1 MQLRRFWILAV
12 IVAASA
18 GLVSAQTQTGTI
30 TGVVTDAQGAVMPG
44 VTVSIE
50 SPALIGGTK
59 TTITNQTGSYQ
70 FTQLAPGFYTVI
82 FHLSG
87 FQTIRK
93 EEIDVRVAF
102 VSKVDSAMQVA
113 GVEETVT
120 VTGESPVV
128 DVKSSVAAT
137 NIEKELFD
145 TVPSGNNPFT
155 MAAFVPGMVTGRLD
169 VGGNEGAQQ
178 YGLEI
183 FGSDPNQKTFSI
195 DGLKVNWPGGEGGAT
210 MQYYDFAMFEEYNFQ
225 TSQQTAEV
233 DVPGVYMNMVTKSGG
248 NEFSGDAAYYFEN
261 DAMQAENIDDELAQ
275 KLGLQPGQ
283 ETGAAGNP
291 IDISYDFNATLG
303 GPIARDKVWFFGS
316 MRWWRLDQFQIGAK
330 NADGSQ
336 AIDDNRI
343 RNFMG
348 KGTFQLTTNDKFSF
362 MAQGNHKQ
370 RFHRRDPPYV
380 FTEDKASRYQNQ
392 WAYNVLGQY
401 SRILGT
407 TGLFDI
413 RFGRMW
419 GTTPYGYQEG
429 VGPEDISIA
438 DTVAF
443 SIVNSQFTEYFNP
456 NHRNQFNVSYSTFQ
470 DWGGQNHDIKV
481 GFQASWERMFQES
494 QRLQDY
500 RLEVASGAP
509 TFAVLS
515 NTPVT
520 EEELT
525 NTWAI
530 FLQDNWTVGQRLTVN
545 LGVRLDSINGIVTDQ
560 SSPAG
565 TWIGERNVSRQ
576 DGLPGWTSIAPRLGF
591 AYDLRG
597 DGKTA
602 IKGGYGRYYVQTGTL
617 ISQTLNRN
625 GFSEVRP
632 TWRDLD
638 DNLRITP
645 GPCGNI
651 TCSAELGTIPPF
663 STSNTTYDTESK
675 RPFDDEFSIG
685 VDHSLTQDLAL
696 SATYFH
702 RRHPY
707 GLGQINLL
715 KPPSAYTPVERQFTN
730 PSGQVET
737 ITVYSIDPA
746 AFRVSQLSITSSD
759 LLKSSYDG
767 FSINVNKRMRDRWQL
782 LAGMAFSSNQGYYH
796 TGILTNNNNYDLNN
810 PNSHLGREDS
820 SVFTDVPFQ
829 LNVAGSYMLPKDFL
843 IALKYQAR
851 SGIPLVRQLGVRG
864 LTQNET
870 VYVAPRGEDRT
881 EFVAAL
887 VDLRFSKQFSLG
899 ERARFDAIIDLFN
912 LLNTNSIL
920 DQNTSVGTSSGPAVA
935 TLAPTWGR
943 PSLIVTPRIIR
954 LGVRLS
960 F

>member
-1 MQLRRFWILAV
+1 MYFRRFLILAV
-12 IVAASA
+12 IAAASA

-59 TTITNQTGSYQ
+59 TTISNQTGSYQ

-82 FHLSG
+82 FQLSG

-102 VSKVDSAMQVA
+102 VSKVDGEMQVA

-137 NIEKELFD
+137 NIEKELFES
-145 TVPSGNNPFT
+145 VPSGNNPFT

-178 YGLEI
+178 YNLEI
-183 FGSDPNQKTFSI
+183 FGSDPGQKTFSV
-195 DGLKVNWPGGEGGAT
+195 DGLKVNWPGGSGGFT
-210 MQYYDFAMFEEYNFQ
+210 MQYYDFAMYEEYNFQ
-225 TSQQTAEV
+225 TSQQSAEA

-248 NEFSGDAAYYFEN
+248 NEFSSDNSINYEN
-261 DAMQAENIDDELAQ
+261 DSLQTTNIDEELEA
-275 KLGLQPGQ
+275 LGIQQ
-283 ETGAAGNP
+283 GNP
-291 IDISYDFNATLG
+291 IDIAYDWNSTLG
-303 GPIARDKVWFFGS
+303 GPIVRDKAWFFGS
-316 MRWWRLDQFQIGAK
+316 LRWWRLDQFQTGAL
-330 NADGSQ
+330 NPDGSQ

-348 KGTFQLTTNDKFSF
+348 KGTFQLTNNDKFSLMF
-362 MAQGNHKQ
+362 QANHKQ

-380 FTEDKASRYQNQ
+380 FTEDKASQFQNQ
-392 WAYNVLGQY
+392 WAYNILGQY
-401 SRILGT
+401 SRVVGT

-419 GTTPYGYQEG
+419 GETPYAYQEG
-429 VGPEDISIA
+429 VGPDDISIS
-438 DTVAF
+438 DTVRF
-443 SIVNSQFTEYFNP
+443 TIINSQWREYFNP
-456 NHRNQFNVSYSTFQ
+456 NHRNQFNVSYSRFE

-481 GFQASWERMFQES
+481 GFQASWERMYQETRVL
-494 QRLQDY
+494 QDHRLQ
-500 RLEVASGAP
+500 VADGVP
-509 TFAVLS
+509 TFAVLY
-515 NTPVT
+515 NTPVN

-525 NTWAI
+525 HTWAI
-530 FLQDNWTVGQRLTVN
+530 FLQDNWTIGQRLTLN
-545 LGVRLDSINGIVTDQ
+545 LGVRVDSINGIVTDQ
-560 SSPAG
+560 TSPAG
-565 TWIGERNVSRQ
+565 TWVGERTQ
-576 DGLPGWTSIAPRLGF
+576 QHLDGLPGWTNVAPRLGF

-602 IKGGYGRYYVQTGTL
+602 IKGGYGRYYVQIGTS

-625 GFSEVRP
+625 GSSTVSA

-638 DNLRITP
+638 GNLRLTP

-651 TCSAELGTIPPF
+651 TCSLELGTIPAF
-663 STSNTTYDTESK
+663 STSNTTYDTDSK

-685 VDHSLTQDLAL
+685 IDHSLTPDLAL

-707 GLGQINLL
+707 GLGQINLAR
-715 KPPSAYTPVERQFTN
+715 PSTAYTPVERRFTN
-730 PSGQVET
+730 PSGDVET
-737 ITVYSIDPA
+737 ITVFSLDPA
-746 AFRVSQLSITSSD
+746 LLRVSQLSITSSD
-759 LLKSSYDG
+759 VLNSSYDG
-767 FSINVNKRMRDRWQL
+767 FNINVNKRFRDRWQL
-782 LAGMAFSSNQGYYH
+782 LGGMTFSNNKGFYHEGLLTQGN
-796 TGILTNNNNYDLNN
+796 GFDLNN
-810 PNSHLGREDS
+810 PNSYLGREGS
-820 SVFTDVPFQ
+820 AIFTDVPFQ
-829 LNVAGSYMLPKDFL
+829 LNLAGSYQLPKDFL
-843 IALKYQAR
+843 IAGKYNAR
-851 SGIPLVRQLGVRG
+851 SGSPLLRSLSVRG

-887 VDLRFSKQFSLG
+887 VDLRFSKRFNIG
-899 ERARFDAIIDLFN
+899 EQARFDAIVDLFN
-912 LLNTNSIL
+912 LLNVNNVLAQIE
-920 DQNTSVGTSSGPAVA
+920 SVGSSSGPAVA
-935 TLAPTWGR
+935 PLSTSWGR